1 MKFPHIYTGLRRFV
15 SAFLALSFLGLSACT
30 VYRPDITQGTQISEE
45 MLSQISVGTP
55 KQEVLRVLGGNS
67 VIDPFAPEQW
77 NYVYLK
83 KLGANEYEKQL
94 LRLSFDKQNKVS
106 HIDTIGEFLKEDRNA
121 VLEP

>member
-1 MKFPHIYTGLRRFV
+1 M
-15 SAFLALSFLGLSACT
+15 
-30 VYRPDITQGTQISEE
+30 
-45 MLSQISVGTP
+45 P

-94 LRLSFDKQNKVS
+94 LRLSFDNQNKVS